1 MDEMLTY
8 CPLLSLIFATCRFS
22 HAISYLINLCFGLSA
37 WKYFDM
43 FCNELIQGLQNREQ
57 EDRVHV
63 LLKTKNATE
72 LVAPAIVAGLGALTH
87 TLGTIVPMIGASGL
101 AIAAAATTTAIGI
114 VVSSFR

>member
-1 MDEMLTY
+1 MKQKTSKDHNSQMVSSLEH
-8 CPLLSLIFATCRFS
+8 PLLHTKLKEQFLKMVRVSATGMFSLIF
-22 HAISYLINLCFGLSA
+22 
-37 WKYFDM
+37 K
-43 FCNELIQGLQNREQ
+43 GLQNREQ